1 MPDQGIVAAGHTA
14 TADAGAAI
22 LHAGGNAVDAAIAAV
37 CTSFCAEPVLTAAGG
52 GGFMLVAA
60 PYQPPVLYDG
70 FARMPGCIIHHDS
83 KPPGFLSANF
93 SAADI
98 STELKAIPID
108 FGDTVQTFHIGQAS
122 VGTPSL
128 LAMLFEAHRRHGKLP
143 LLEALTPGIEAAKN
157 GVRLNHLQASFIRL
171 LQPILIDSKH
181 CKSLHAPAGKLLS
194 EGDYFCNTDLANT
207 LEMLAIE
214 GIDEMYHGDLA
225 RSIVTACT
233 PHGLLGMDDM
243 RSQQVNIRTPLS
255 TSIFGGT
262 LLTNPPPSSGGLLI
276 TFAACLLDRL
286 VASDETA
293 KIPWPVLVTET
304 LHAASRMRSQGL
316 NARIHED
323 GIETEIL
330 NSQTLQIQMDKTL
343 KRLRGIAQDQDNEP
357 GNRLGSTTHISIVD
371 KNGMAVSLTTSNGEG
386 SGIVVPGTGIHL
398 NNMLGE
404 EDINPLGFH
413 ALPGGSTLSSMMAP
427 SIFMK
432 DGRPTIVLG
441 SGGSNRLRGAILQV
455 LTRHLLLGQDI
466 EEAVHAPRLH
476 NEGNRLDIEPDFLS
490 DHEKE
495 QLMQLGW
502 KLNPWQQQSV
512 YFGGVNAISCDI
524 QGQLHA
530 SGDPRRGGAVCYA

>member
-1 MPDQGIVAAGHTA
+1 MMPEQGVIAAGHAA
-14 TADAGAAI
+14 TADAGATI
-22 LHAGGNAVDAAIAAV
+22 LRAGGNAVDAAIAAV

-60 PYQPPVLYDG
+60 PHQRPALYDG
-70 FARMPGCIIHHDS
+70 FARMPGCMIKDDDRLS
-83 KPPGFLSANF
+83 GF
-93 SAADI
+93 
-98 STELKAIPID
+98 STTLKAVPID

-143 LLEALTPGIEAAKN
+143 LLEALTPGIEAART
-157 GVRLNHLQASFIRL
+157 GIRLNHLQASFIKL
-171 LQPILIDSKH
+171 LQPILSGSEP
-181 CKSLHAPAGKLLS
+181 CKSLHAPAGKLLV
-194 EGDYFCNTDLANT
+194 EGDCFRNSDLANT

-243 RSQQVNIRTPLS
+243 RARQVNIRTPLS
-255 TSIFGGT
+255 TPMFGGT

-286 VASDETA
+286 SVHDETA
-293 KIPWPVLVTET
+293 KIPWPVLTTEA
-304 LHAASRMRSQGL
+304 LYAASNIRYQGL
-316 NARIHED
+316 DARIHERN
-323 GIETEIL
+323 IESEIL
-330 NSQTLQIQMDKTL
+330 NSHVLQTQMDNIL
-343 KRLRGIAQDQDNEP
+343 QRLRGFARDQANEP
-357 GNRLGSTTHISIVD
+357 ANRHGSTTHISIVD
-371 KNGMAVSLTTSNGEG
+371 KDGMAVSLTTSNGEG

-413 ALPGGSTLSSMMAP
+413 ALPSGSALSSMMAP

-432 DGRPTIVLG
+432 NGRPAIVLG

-476 NEGNRLDIEPDFLS
+476 NEGGRLDIEPDFLS
-490 DHEKE
+490 SHEKE

-530 SGDPRRGGAVCYA
+530 SGDPRRGGAVRAVT